1 MEESVAR
8 LVLRLASRKEMAKL
22 SGLEWGLESDWASES
37 QWGRG
42 LQKEKGSLFLPHER
56 SKQ

>member
-1 MEESVAR
+1 MAR